1 MKKHRAVFD
10 VKKIACVSHSSMFH
24 RLRQR
29 CRQAQTAKGMALE
42 IASGEQER
50 DDSQKEKDERN
61 EVYIRFFD
69 GIPVHRVWS
78 HRLLIGTINMRPL
91 SFVADEGPSRESNE
105 KGAGQIK
112 KLMGKELYGNKPGD
126 QPSIPMK

>member
-1 MKKHRAVFD
+1 MRDLYFHVF
-10 VKKIACVSHSSMFH
+10 AT
-24 RLRQR
+24 QR
-29 CRQAQTAKGMALE
+29 KCRQAQTAKGMVLVE

-78 HRLLIGTINMRPL
+78 HRLMIGILIGTINMLPL
-91 SFVADEGPSRESNE
+91 SFVADERPSRESDE

-112 KLMGKELYGNKPGD
+112 KLMGKELHGNKPGD

>member
-1 MKKHRAVFD
+1 MREPCFH
-10 VKKIACVSHSSMFH
+10 VSAT
-24 RLRQR
+24 QR
-29 CRQAQTAKGMALE
+29 RSRQAQTAKGMALE
-42 IASGEQER
+42 IASGEQEC

-69 GIPVHRVWS
+69 RIPVHRVGG
-78 HRLLIGTINMRPL
+78 HCLMIGILIGTINMLPL
-91 SFVADEGPSRESNE
+91 SFVADERPSRESDE

-112 KLMGKELYGNKPGD
+112 KLMGKELHGNKPGD

>member
-1 MKKHRAVFD
+1 MRELYFH
-10 VKKIACVSHSSMFH
+10 VSATQ
-24 RLRQR
+24 RR
-29 CRQAQTAKGMALE
+29 CRQAQTAKGMVLE

-78 HRLLIGTINMRPL
+78 HRLMIGILIGTINMRPL
-91 SFVADEGPSRESNE
+91 SFIADEGPSRESDE
-105 KGAGQIK
+105 KGADQIK
-112 KLMGKELYGNKPGD
+112 KLMGKELHGNKQGD

>member
-1 MKKHRAVFD
+1 MRDLYFHVF
-10 VKKIACVSHSSMFH
+10 AT
-24 RLRQR
+24 QR
-29 CRQAQTAKGMALE
+29 KCRQAQTAKGMVLVE

-78 HRLLIGTINMRPL
+78 HRLMLGILIGTINMLLL
-91 SFVADEGPSRESNE
+91 SFVAHERPSRESDE

-112 KLMGKELYGNKPGD
+112 KLMGKELHGNKPGD

>member
-1 MKKHRAVFD
+1 
-10 VKKIACVSHSSMFH
+10 MFH
-24 RLRQR
+24 NCGRGE
-29 CRQAQTAKGMALE
+29 TKDMDSE

-69 GIPVHRVWS
+69 GIPVHRVWG
-78 HRLLIGTINMRPL
+78 HRFMIGILIGTINMRPL
-91 SFVADEGPSRESNE
+91 SFAADERPSRESDE
-105 KGAGQIK
+105 KDTEQIK
-112 KLMGKELYGNKPGD
+112 KMMGKELHGYKQGD